1 MNTPALDIFEARKTA
16 ASATPGAFRS
26 GLAAAWK
33 EKPADVLMAG
43 SNAAMAG
50 AQVAAP
56 LVANMTA
63 PGAPSRGHNQTG
75 TMMPMPSN

>member
-1 MNTPALDIFEARKTA
+1 MNTLAIDVLEARKTA
-16 ASATPGAFRS
+16 GIGGALRTGIS
-26 GLAAAWK
+26 EAWK
-33 EKPADVLMAG
+33 KDPANVLMAG

>member
-1 MNTPALDIFEARKTA
+1 MNTPALDIIEARKTA
-16 ASATPGAFRS
+16 AGAPLS
-26 GLAAAWK
+26 VGAGLAKAWK
-33 EKPADVLMAG
+33 KDPANVLMAG
-43 SNAAMAG
+43 SNVAMAG

>member
-1 MNTPALDIFEARKTA
+1 MNTPALDIIEARKTA
-16 ASATPGAFRS
+16 GAAPGAFRA
-26 GLAAAWK
+26 GLSQAWK

-43 SNAAMAG
+43 ANAAMAG

-56 LVANMTA
+56 VVANMTA

>member
-1 MNTPALDIFEARKTA
+1 MNTCATEILQARKA
-16 ASATPGAFRS
+16 AGLGSAVSS
-26 GLAAAWK
+26 GIAKAWK
-33 EKPADVLMAG
+33 ESPSNVLMAG

-75 TMMPMPSN
+75 TMMPMSST